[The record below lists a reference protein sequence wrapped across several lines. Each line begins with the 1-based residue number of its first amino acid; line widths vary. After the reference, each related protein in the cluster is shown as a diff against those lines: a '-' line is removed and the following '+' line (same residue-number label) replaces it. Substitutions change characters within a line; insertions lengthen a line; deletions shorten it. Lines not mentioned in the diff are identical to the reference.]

1 MLRTQE
7 VTNRWQILYQRFL
20 ERSFNIL
27 IPLGAILA
35 AFVVSSALIVARGAN
50 PLAAYAALFAGAF
63 GSSNALANTITRMV
77 PIIMTGLAVTYGYRS
92 GFFNIGAEGQ
102 LFMGAMATTWVG
114 ITLTGWPAWLLIPIS
129 LLAGALVG
137 SLWALIPGYLKA
149 RRGFNEVLTTLL
161 LNYITIQLF
170 EFLIRVD
177 HAVGPGQPFLSW
189 IGLKDPTQPFPKS
202 AYIAEAARMPS
213 LASVI
218 SWLGGTAEDPAL
230 QRFTL
235 AAVIAVLAAIVI
247 YILLFKTTTGYR
259 ARAVGINPRA
269 AQYMG
274 INVMR
279 TTITT
284 ALISGALAGMAG
296 SLEIMGFQHRVIQN
310 FLVGA
315 GYDGIPVALIGQLN
329 PLGVL
334 LSALF
339 FGALRAGANRMQIIS
354 GAPVSIIYVI
364 QSLAILFAIA
374 GTVIDL
380 RPRRLKQA
388 EIEEAKRLEAE
399 LALQSSPAAGT
410 EILGEEARHV

>member
-7 VTNRWQILYQRFL
+7 SSDRWQQLYRRFL

-35 AFVVSSALIVARGAN
+35 AFVVSSVLIVARGAN
-50 PLAAYAALFAGAF
+50 PFSAYAALFAGAF

-102 LFMGAMATTWVG
+102 LFLGAITTTWVG
-114 ITLTGWPAWLLIPIS
+114 VTLTGWPAWLLIPTC
-129 LLAGALVG
+129 LLAGALAG

-149 RRGFNEVLTTLL
+149 KRGFNEVLTTLL

-177 HAVGPGQPFLSW
+177 HAVGPGQPLLSW
-189 IGLKDPTQPFPKS
+189 VGLKDPTQPFPKS

-213 LASVI
+213 LAGVI
-218 SWLGGTAEDPAL
+218 TWFGGTAEDPAL

-235 AAVIAVLAAIVI
+235 AAVIAVLAAVVI
-247 YILLFKTTTGYR
+247 YVLLFKTTTGYR
-259 ARAVGINPRA
+259 ARAVGVNPRA
-269 AQYMG
+269 AEYMG
-274 INVMR
+274 INVKR

-339 FGALRAGANRMQIIS
+339 FGALRAGASRMQIIS

-388 EIEEAKRLEAE
+388 EIEEAKRLEEE
-399 LALQSSPAAGT
+399 LASQLSPAKGMEA
-410 EILGEEARHV
+410 LGEEAHHV

>member
-1 MLRTQE
+1 M
-7 VTNRWQILYQRFL
+7 TNRWQIVYRRFL

-35 AFVVSSALIVARGAN
+35 AFLISSTLIIARGAN
-50 PLAAYAALFAGAF
+50 PLTAYAALFAGAF
-63 GSSNALANTITRMV
+63 GSTNALANTVTRMV

-102 LFMGAMATTWVG
+102 LFMGAMATTWMG
-114 ITLTGWPAWLLIPIS
+114 ITLVGWPAWLLIPAS
-129 LLAGALVG
+129 LLAGALAG

-177 HAVGPGQPFLSW
+177 HAVGPGASFLSW
-189 IGLKDPTQPFPKS
+189 IGLKDPSQPFPKS

-213 LASVI
+213 LTSLI
-218 SWLGGTAEDPAL
+218 TWLGGTAEDPAL

-235 AAVIAVLAAIVI
+235 AAVIAVLAAVVI

-259 ARAVGINPRA
+259 ARAVGVNPRA

-380 RPRRLKQA
+380 RPRRLKQV
-388 EIEEAKRLEAE
+388 EIEEAKRVEAE
-399 LALQSSPAAGT
+399 LAAESTSVPGADM
-410 EILGEEARHV
+410 LGEEVRHV

>member
-1 MLRTQE
+1 
-7 VTNRWQILYQRFL
+7 
-20 ERSFNIL
+20 
-27 IPLGAILA
+27 
-35 AFVVSSALIVARGAN
+35 
-50 PLAAYAALFAGAF
+50 
-63 GSSNALANTITRMV
+63 TITRMV
-77 PIIMTGLAVTYGYRS
+77 PIILTGLAVTYGYRS

-114 ITLTGWPAWLLIPIS
+114 ITLTSWPAWLLIPAS
-129 LLAGALVG
+129 LLAGALAG

-202 AYIAEAARMPS
+202 AYITEAARMPS
-213 LASVI
+213 LTSVI
-218 SWLGGTAEDPAL
+218 TWLGGTAEDPAL

-259 ARAVGINPRA
+259 ARAVGVNPRA

-399 LALQSSPAAGT
+399 LALQSSPSAGT

>member
-1 MLRTQE
+1 MLRLQE
-7 VTNRWQILYQRFL
+7 STNRWEILYRRFL

-35 AFVVSSALIVARGAN
+35 AFVISSALIVARGAN
-50 PLAAYAALFAGAF
+50 PLSAYAALFAGAF
-63 GSSNALANTITRMV
+63 GSSNALANTVTRMV

-102 LFMGAMATTWVG
+102 LFMGAMATTWMG
-114 ITLTGWPAWLLIPIS
+114 ITLTGWPAWLLIPAS
-129 LLAGALVG
+129 LLAGALAG

-149 RRGFNEVLTTLL
+149 KRGFNEVLTTLL

-177 HAVGPGQPFLSW
+177 HAVGLGHPFLAW

-202 AYIAEAARMPS
+202 AYITEAARMPS
-213 LASVI
+213 LTSLLT
-218 SWLGGTAEDPAL
+218 WLGGTAEDPAF

-235 AAVIAVLAAIVI
+235 AAVVAVLAAVVI

-259 ARAVGINPRA
+259 ARAVGVNPRA

-274 INVMR
+274 INVVR

-339 FGALRAGANRMQIIS
+339 FGALRAGANRMQIVS

-399 LALQSSPAAGT
+399 LALQSSPATGT
-410 EILGEEARHV
+410 DILGEEARHV

>member
-1 MLRTQE
+1 MLSTQE
-7 VTNRWQILYQRFL
+7 ITNRWEILYRRFL

-50 PLAAYAALFAGAF
+50 PFAAYAALFAGAF

-102 LFMGAMATTWVG
+102 LFMGAIVTTWIG
-114 ITLTGWPAWLLIPIS
+114 ITLTGWPAWLLIPTC
-129 LLAGALVG
+129 LAGGALAG

-149 RRGFNEVLTTLL
+149 KRGFNEVLTTLL

-213 LASVI
+213 LTSVI
-218 SWLGGTAEDPAL
+218 TWLGGTVEDPAF

-259 ARAVGINPRA
+259 ARAVGVNPRA

-399 LALQSSPAAGT
+399 LALQTSPAAGT
-410 EILGEEARHV
+410 DILGEEARHV

>member
-1 MLRTQE
+1 MLSTQE
-7 VTNRWQILYQRFL
+7 VTNRWQIVYRRFL

-35 AFVVSSALIVARGAN
+35 AFLISSTLIIARGAN
-50 PLAAYAALFAGAF
+50 PLTAYAALFAGAF
-63 GSSNALANTITRMV
+63 GSTNALANTITRMV

-102 LFMGAMATTWVG
+102 LFMGAMATTWMG
-114 ITLTGWPAWLLIPIS
+114 ITLVGWPAWLLIPAS
-129 LLAGALVG
+129 LLAGALAG

-177 HAVGPGQPFLSW
+177 HVVGPGATFLSW
-189 IGLKDPTQPFPKS
+189 IGLKDPSQPFPKS

-213 LASVI
+213 LTSVI
-218 SWLGGTAEDPAL
+218 TWLGGTTEDPAL

-235 AAVIAVLAAIVI
+235 AAVIAVLAAVVM

-259 ARAVGINPRA
+259 ARAVGVNPRA

-339 FGALRAGANRMQIIS
+339 FGALRAGANRMQIVS

-388 EIEEAKRLEAE
+388 EIEEAKRVEAE
-399 LALQSSPAAGT
+399 LAAGSPSAPAADM
-410 EILGEEARHV
+410 LGEEVRHV

>member
-1 MLRTQE
+1 MLTAQRIHSD
-7 VTNRWQILYQRFL
+7 WQALYRRFL
-20 ERSFNIL
+20 ERSFNLL

-35 AFVVSSALIVARGAN
+35 AFVISSVLIIARGAN
-50 PLAAYAALFAGAF
+50 PLSAYAALFMGAF
-63 GSSNALANTITRMV
+63 GSTNALANTITRMV
-77 PIIMTGLAVTYGYRS
+77 PVIMTGLAVTYGYRS

-102 LFMGAMATTWVG
+102 LYMGAMATTWLG
-114 ITLTGWPAWLLIPIS
+114 ITLTGWPAWLLIPAC

-149 RRGFNEVLTTLL
+149 KRGFNEVLTTLL
-161 LNYITIQLF
+161 LNYITLQLF

-177 HAVGPGQPFLSW
+177 HAVGKGYSFLSW
-189 IGLKDPTQPFPKS
+189 LGLKDPTQPFPKS
-202 AYIAEAARMPS
+202 AYIAEAARMPT
-213 LASVI
+213 
-218 SWLGGTAEDPAL
+218 LGGLLLGLGIRLEDPAFN
-230 QRFTL
+230 RYTL
-235 AAVIAVLAAIVI
+235 AAVIALIAAIVI
-247 YILLFKTTTGYR
+247 YVLLFKTTTGYR
-259 ARAVGINPRA
+259 ARAVGVNPQA

-284 ALISGALAGMAG
+284 ALISGALAGLAG

-339 FGALRAGANRMQIIS
+339 FGALRAGANRMQIVS

-380 RPRRLKQA
+380 RPRRLKQL
-388 EIEEAKRLEAE
+388 EIEEAKRLESE
-399 LALQSSPAAGT
+399 LAESASSPGMDVVS
-410 EILGEEARHV
+410 EEARNV